1 MYYLTLLEVRSLTW
15 ISAGWNQDV
24 SRATFLLGILRE
36 NLFLET
42 FSSFLEATCIL
53 WLSAPASILKAS
65 NVRPGP
71 LQAVV
76 SLPLSLLP
84 PFSTYKDP
92 RNYIQSAWS
101 IQNNLFLSGQLIS
114 SLVLSA
120 ALIPFCHV
128 NWQIH
133 KDQEEAIILPVTEK
147 IMGCFGGFVFFSLL
161 AIHLIQHHLL

>member
-1 MYYLTLLEVRSLTW
+1 M
-15 ISAGWNQDV
+15 
-24 SRATFLLGILRE
+24 FLLGILRG

-92 RNYIQSAWS
+92 RNYIESAWI

-128 NWQIH
+128 N
-133 KDQEEAIILPVTEK
+133 
-147 IMGCFGGFVFFSLL
+147 
-161 AIHLIQHHLL
+161 